1 MTGNEEVQPAASG
14 GTQPTPSAEGTGDK
28 KSGRKAGRNAAVAV
42 GVAALLIVVGAA
54 AEPYAPGATE
64 VKIDKNKGNGSMLN
78 ASDLQDLAFTVTG
91 GKMKDLTVKLDG
103 KAIDG
108 TADGKS
114 MVFKPTGLSE
124 GKHTLS
130 ASSPGRLPGRK
141 ASDSL
146 AFEVDTTPP
155 KITID
160 DPGQAASL
168 RSALKVTGKAEGA
181 KAFTLGGEDIK
192 LADDGTWSK
201 EFAHAPAGIEAVATD
216 EAGNVTKETVNVAVK
231 HPGMR
236 AAHMTALAWAY
247 KPLHDPVVQMIKD
260 GKIDTIQLDIKDED
274 GMVGYDSAVQLA
286 KDSGATVKAPYVLA
300 DAVKE
305 IHDLGARIT
314 GRIVAFRDP
323 KLAKYAIKT
332 GKMDMVIQDTSGN
345 AYNAGTYGAASFT
358 NFAND
363 AVRNYNIDLG
373 VEAAKAGFDD
383 IMFDYIRRPEAH
395 PTLSNQHFPGIGDTS
410 PEQSIADFLG
420 AAQPKIRE
428 AGAFVGAAVFG
439 ISSFTPVSVAQNIPM
454 MAKHLDFISPMVY
467 PSHWGKGEFS
477 VANPNSSPYDIVNR
491 SLKDFNRQVLGTNAQ
506 IIPWLQD
513 FSLGVRYGEAEVRKQ
528 IQAAK
533 DDGIN
538 SWLLWNATAKYTPSA
553 LDKKDK
559 SSDLPGELVYSI
571 GKPGTMSEGTKDAA
585 AAKAYIDQY
594 YKDKAAKEN
603 GTYVAPAAT
612 APTNGTTQAGSTSGS
627 TPAPTA
633 SPAATAASTEATATP
648 AATP

>member
-1 MTGNEEVQPAASG
+1 
-14 GTQPTPSAEGTGDK
+14 
-28 KSGRKAGRNAAVAV
+28 VAV
-42 GVAALLIVVGAA
+42 GVALLLIVVGAA

-64 VKIDKNKGNGSMLN
+64 VKIDKNKGNGTWLN
-78 ASDLQDLAFTVTG
+78 AADLQDLAFTVTG

-103 KAIDG
+103 KEIEG
-108 TADGKS
+108 TADGKK
-114 MVFKPTGLSE
+114 MVFKPSNLSE
-124 GKHTLS
+124 GKHTLT

-141 ASDSL
+141 ATDSMT
-146 AFEVDTTPP
+146 FEVDTTAP
-155 KITID
+155 KITVD

-168 RSALKVTGKAEGA
+168 RSSLKVTGKAEGA
-181 KAFTLGGEDIK
+181 NEFTLGGEK
-192 LADDGTWSK
+192 LELGKDGAWSK
-201 EFAHAPAGIEAVATD
+201 EFEHAPAGIEAVARD
-216 EAGNVTKETVNVAVK
+216 AAGNETKQMVNVAVK

-236 AAHMTALAWAY
+236 AVHMTALAWAY
-247 KPLHDPVVQMIKD
+247 KPLHDPVVELVKA

-286 KDSGATVKAPYVLA
+286 KDSGATAKAPYVLA

-363 AVRNYNIDLG
+363 DVRKYNIDLG

-383 IMFDYIRRPEAH
+383 IMYDYIRRPEAH
-395 PTLSNQHFPGIGDTS
+395 PVLSNQRFPGIGDAS

-420 AAQPKIRE
+420 DAQPKIRE
-428 AGAFVGAAVFG
+428 AGAFLGAAVFG
-439 ISSFTPVSVAQNIPM
+439 ISSFTPTSVAQNIPM

-467 PSHWGKGEFS
+467 PSHWGKGEFK
-477 VANPNSSPYDIVNR
+477 VANPNSSPYEIVNR
-491 SLKDFNRQVLGTNAQ
+491 SLRDFNRQVLGTNAQ

-513 FSLGVRYGEAEVRKQ
+513 FSLGVRYGVAEVKAQ
-528 IQAAK
+528 LKAAA

-538 SWLLWNATAKYTPSA
+538 SWLLWNATAKYTADA
-553 LDKKDK
+553 LEKKDR
-559 SSDLPGELVYSI
+559 SSDLPGELLYSI
-571 GKPGTMSEGTKDAA
+571 GKPGTDNEGTKDAA

-594 YKDKAAKEN
+594 YKDKEAKEN
-603 GTYVAPAAT
+603 GTYVAPSAT
-612 APTNGTTQAGSTSGS
+612 APTAGSGSTSAGSTAS
-627 TPAPTA
+627 PAPSA
-633 SPAATAASTEATATP
+633 SPAATSASEEDAGSEPSASPTP
-648 AATP
+648 